1 MPNLIKDSFVDGNI
15 ATNFMTQEERKRYM
29 MSELERLKNE
39 WDEETKV
46 EIPEEKKYDR
56 KEYLQ
61 VDRAGVKNDVEQSMS
76 GEFISGVNVLKADN
90 DKKVGE
96 KQTDIDEEKTDISQ
110 ESARIHNEY
119 EKEREDSA
127 NDMIKRGIAR
137 SSIAQGEQ
145 ERLVGAEE
153 EDLRLAKE
161 KSEVKIKGLE
171 LEIALLRGELQ
182 SDLSALKISHAT
194 KVQTKIDSIL
204 KKIDEENAKI
214 LEYNNEMEKREQA
227 DKKEIARLQS
237 NALAEKY
244 KLARNEARYGYSG
257 AKKDNYLQRLS
268 IARDYFSRLS
278 KEQALAELKANE
290 KLYDYLGL
298 YYNRLHSE
306 ILGRRE

>member
-110 ESARIHNEY
+110 ENARIHNEY
-119 EKEREDSA
+119 EKER
-127 NDMIKRGIAR
+127 
-137 SSIAQGEQ
+137 
-145 ERLVGAEE
+145 
-153 EDLRLAKE
+153 
-161 KSEVKIKGLE
+161 
-171 LEIALLRGELQ
+171 
-182 SDLSALKISHAT
+182 
-194 KVQTKIDSIL
+194 
-204 KKIDEENAKI
+204 
-214 LEYNNEMEKREQA
+214 
-227 DKKEIARLQS
+227 
-237 NALAEKY
+237 
-244 KLARNEARYGYSG
+244 
-257 AKKDNYLQRLS
+257 
-268 IARDYFSRLS
+268 
-278 KEQALAELKANE
+278 
-290 KLYDYLGL
+290 
-298 YYNRLHSE
+298 
-306 ILGRRE
+306 